1 MNMISEN
8 IRYLREKRKL
18 SQKELA
24 EILGISNKTV
34 SKWENGLGLP
44 DIQMIVPLSQ
54 ALGVSTDF
62 ILKEHP
68 TVVENQADKPLS
80 RKEQLLE
87 CLALLREKY
96 CITTDQLLVP
106 LQMTESELASIIM
119 NNFPSSK
126 NGLKE
131 KQNRLIKLLVIL
143 AELIPRFIED
153 PHILASSLYERL
165 QSENA
170 LRAETIESYVGLEA
184 GSIERYYSGLC
195 TLTSKQ
201 FLSLVISLF
210 MLDQAFNP
218 DTAFPRDS

>member
-8 IRYLREKRKL
+8 IRFLREKRKL

-62 ILKEHP
+62 ILKEHLA
-68 TVVENQADKPLS
+68 VADNQANKPPS
-80 RKEQLLE
+80 RKEQLQV
-87 CLALLREKY
+87 CLSHLLEKY
-96 CITTDQLLVP
+96 FITSDQLLAS
-106 LQMTESELASIIM
+106 LQMTEAELATLIM
-119 NNFPSSK
+119 NNFPSTK
-126 NGLKE
+126 NGLQE
-131 KQNRLIKLLVIL
+131 KQNRLVKLLVIL
-143 AELIPRFIED
+143 AELIPMFIED
-153 PHILASSLYERL
+153 PHILVSSLYERL

-170 LRAETIESYVGLEA
+170 LRAETIESYVGLESGA
-184 GSIERYYSGLC
+184 IERYFSGLC